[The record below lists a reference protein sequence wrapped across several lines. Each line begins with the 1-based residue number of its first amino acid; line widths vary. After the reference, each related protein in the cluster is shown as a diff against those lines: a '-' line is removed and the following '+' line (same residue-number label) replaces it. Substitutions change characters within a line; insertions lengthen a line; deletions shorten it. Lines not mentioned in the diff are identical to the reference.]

1 MLSAKSR
8 ILLRRWRMKHD
19 NISAYLKENRE
30 RLGITQRELADALDI
45 HYKTIS
51 KWENKRS
58 IPNDKIMQEI
68 ERIFADANQNESFK
82 KINVFGIL
90 AIICSL
96 LFLFLLYLSIK

>member
-30 RLGITQRELADALDI
+30 KLGITQKELADALDI

-51 KWENKRS
+51 KWENGRS

-68 ERIFADANQNESFK
+68 EKVFAEANQSEAFN

-90 AIICSL
+90 AIMCSL
-96 LFLFLLYLSIK
+96 LFLFLLYLSVR